1 MNLTTIPI
9 TAVDI
14 RSGEGWGDGEKL
26 AHGDRICLDD
36 IHHLACPS
44 LLQGVT
50 GRISPQKGH
59 WLLVFSPGFR

>member
-1 MNLTTIPI
+1 MNLTIVPI

-26 AHGDRICLDD
+26 AHGDHICSDD
-36 IHHLACPS
+36 IRHLACPS

-50 GRISPQKGH
+50 G
-59 WLLVFSPGFR
+59 